1 MQELVTA
8 ISTVGFPIVMCI
20 LIFYYMEKE
29 SESHRQ
35 EVDGLKE
42 VLTDLKISI
51 VKLTDKIGGGKEVG
65 QAGTKLSI

>member
-1 MQELVTA
+1 MQDVVTA
-8 ISTVGFPIVMCI
+8 VSTVGFPIVMCI

-29 SESHRQ
+29 SESHKQ

-51 VKLTDKIGGGKEVG
+51 TQLTDKIGGGKEV
-65 QAGTKLSI
+65 

>member
-1 MQELVTA
+1 MQEVVTA

-29 SESHRQ
+29 SESHKQ

-51 VKLTDKIGGGKEVG
+51 TQLTDKIGGGKKV
-65 QAGTKLSI
+65 

>member
-1 MQELVTA
+1 MQEVVTA

-29 SESHRQ
+29 AESHKQ

-42 VLTDLKISI
+42 VLTDLKVSI
-51 VKLTDKIGGGKEVG
+51 TQLTDKIGGGKEV
-65 QAGTKLSI
+65 

>member
-1 MQELVTA
+1 MQDVVTA

-29 SESHRQ
+29 SESHKQ

-51 VKLTDKIGGGKEVG
+51 TQLTDKIGGGKD
-65 QAGTKLSI
+65 A

>member
-1 MQELVTA
+1 MQEVVTA

-29 SESHRQ
+29 AESHKQ

-51 VKLTDKIGGGKEVG
+51 TQLTDELRGGKE
-65 QAGTKLSI
+65 A

>member
-1 MQELVTA
+1 MQEVVTA

-20 LIFYYMEKE
+20 LIFYYMEQE
-29 SESHRQ
+29 AESHKQ

-51 VKLTDKIGGGKEVG
+51 TKLTDKIGGGKE
-65 QAGTKLSI
+65 A

>member
-1 MQELVTA
+1 MQEVVTA

-29 SESHRQ
+29 AESHKQ

-42 VLTDLKISI
+42 VLTDLKIPI
-51 VKLTDKIGGGKEVG
+51 TQLTDKIGGGKE
-65 QAGTKLSI
+65 S

>member
-1 MQELVTA
+1 MQEVVTA

-29 SESHRQ
+29 SESHKQ

-51 VKLTDKIGGGKEVG
+51 TQLTDKLRGGKE
-65 QAGTKLSI
+65 S

>member
-1 MQELVTA
+1 MQDVVTA
-8 ISTVGFPIVMCI
+8 VSTVGFPIVMCI

-29 SESHRQ
+29 AESHKQ

-51 VKLTDKIGGGKEVG
+51 TQLTDKIGGCKE
-65 QAGTKLSI
+65 A

>member
-1 MQELVTA
+1 MQDVITA

-29 SESHRQ
+29 SESHKQ

-51 VKLTDKIGGGKEVG
+51 TQLTDKIGGGRE
-65 QAGTKLSI
+65 A

>member
-1 MQELVTA
+1 MQEIVTA

-29 SESHRQ
+29 SESHKQ

-42 VLTDLKISI
+42 VLADLKISI
-51 VKLTDKIGGGKEVG
+51 TQLTDKIGGGKEV
-65 QAGTKLSI
+65 

>member
-1 MQELVTA
+1 MQDVVTA
-8 ISTVGFPIVMCI
+8 ISTVGFPIVMWI

-29 SESHRQ
+29 AESHKQ

-51 VKLTDKIGGGKEVG
+51 TQLTDKIGGGKEV
-65 QAGTKLSI
+65 

>member
-1 MQELVTA
+1 MQDVVTA

-29 SESHRQ
+29 SESHKQ

-51 VKLTDKIGGGKEVG
+51 TQLTDKIGGGKEV
-65 QAGTKLSI
+65 

>member
-1 MQELVTA
+1 MQEVVTA

-29 SESHRQ
+29 AESHKQ

-51 VKLTDKIGGGKEVG
+51 TQLTDKLRGGKE
-65 QAGTKLSI
+65 S

>member
-1 MQELVTA
+1 MQEVVTA

-29 SESHRQ
+29 SESHKQ

-42 VLTDLKISI
+42 VLTELKISI
-51 VKLTDKIGGGKEVG
+51 TKLTDNIGGGKE
-65 QAGTKLSI
+65 S

>member
-1 MQELVTA
+1 MQEVVTA

-29 SESHRQ
+29 AESHKQ
-35 EVDGLKE
+35 EVDGLKD

-51 VKLTDKIGGGKEVG
+51 TQLTDKIVGGKKE
-65 QAGTKLSI
+65 

>member
-1 MQELVTA
+1 MQEVVTA

-29 SESHRQ
+29 AESHKQ

-51 VKLTDKIGGGKEVG
+51 TQLTDKIGGGREV
-65 QAGTKLSI
+65 

>member
-1 MQELVTA
+1 MQEVVAA

-29 SESHRQ
+29 AESHKQ

-51 VKLTDKIGGGKEVG
+51 TQLTDKIGGGKE
-65 QAGTKLSI
+65 A

>member
-1 MQELVTA
+1 MQEVVTA

-29 SESHRQ
+29 AESHKQ

-51 VKLTDKIGGGKEVG
+51 THLTDKIGGGNE
-65 QAGTKLSI
+65 A

>member
-1 MQELVTA
+1 MQDVVTA

-29 SESHRQ
+29 AESHKQ

-51 VKLTDKIGGGKEVG
+51 TQLTDKIGGGNE
-65 QAGTKLSI
+65 A

>member
-1 MQELVTA
+1 MQDVVAA

-29 SESHRQ
+29 AESHKQ

-51 VKLTDKIGGGKEVG
+51 TQLTDKIGGGKEV
-65 QAGTKLSI
+65 

>member
-1 MQELVTA
+1 MQEVVTA

-20 LIFYYMEKE
+20 LIFYYMEME
-29 SESHRQ
+29 AESHKQ

-51 VKLTDKIGGGKEVG
+51 TQLTDKIGGGKEV
-65 QAGTKLSI
+65 

>member
-1 MQELVTA
+1 MQEVVTA

-29 SESHRQ
+29 SESHKQ

-51 VKLTDKIGGGKEVG
+51 TQLTDKIVGGKEV
-65 QAGTKLSI
+65 

>member
-1 MQELVTA
+1 MQDVITA

-29 SESHRQ
+29 AESHKQ

-51 VKLTDKIGGGKEVG
+51 TQLTDELRGGKE
-65 QAGTKLSI
+65 S

>member
-1 MQELVTA
+1 MQEVVTA
-8 ISTVGFPIVMCI
+8 ISTVGFPIVMCS

-29 SESHRQ
+29 AESHKQ

-51 VKLTDKIGGGKEVG
+51 TQLTDKLRGGKE
-65 QAGTKLSI
+65 A

>member
-1 MQELVTA
+1 MQDVVTA

-29 SESHRQ
+29 AESHKQ

-51 VKLTDKIGGGKEVG
+51 TQLTDKIGGGKE
-65 QAGTKLSI
+65 T

>member
-1 MQELVTA
+1 MQDVVTA

-29 SESHRQ
+29 AESHKQ

-51 VKLTDKIGGGKEVG
+51 TQLTDELRGGKE
-65 QAGTKLSI
+65 A

>member
-1 MQELVTA
+1 MQEVVTA

-29 SESHRQ
+29 AESHKQ

-51 VKLTDKIGGGKEVG
+51 TQLTDKIVGGKEV
-65 QAGTKLSI
+65 

>member
-1 MQELVTA
+1 MQEVVTA

-29 SESHRQ
+29 AESHKQ

-42 VLTDLKISI
+42 VLTDLRISI
-51 VKLTDKIGGGKEVG
+51 AQLTDKIGGGKEV
-65 QAGTKLSI
+65 

>member
-1 MQELVTA
+1 MQEVVTA

-29 SESHRQ
+29 SESHKQ

-51 VKLTDKIGGGKEVG
+51 TQLTDKLRGGKE
-65 QAGTKLSI
+65 A